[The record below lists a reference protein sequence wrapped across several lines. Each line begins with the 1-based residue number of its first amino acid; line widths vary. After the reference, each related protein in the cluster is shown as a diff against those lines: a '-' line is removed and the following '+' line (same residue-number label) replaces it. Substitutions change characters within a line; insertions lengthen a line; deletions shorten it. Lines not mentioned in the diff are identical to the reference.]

1 MPEDCTIDNIVDF
14 ECENEDDED
23 NTSNAI
29 LRTPLPGENNLN
41 QMALRNSNSQSKSA
55 RKEIGIGSIL
65 EKMTEGRE
73 EVNSSMKEILER
85 MRSTGSSREGDPH
98 EIID

>member
-23 NTSNAI
+23 NTSNAV

-41 QMALRNSNSQSKSA
+41 RMALRNSNSQSK
-55 RKEIGIGSIL
+55 
-65 EKMTEGRE
+65 
-73 EVNSSMKEILER
+73 
-85 MRSTGSSREGDPH
+85 
-98 EIID
+98 